1 MKTYEQGRAELDAEL
16 RRLNNAIKDA
26 KQNIT
31 FDFHCPQCN
40 KTKKIRVHC
49 STTGR
54 GGKKYCSHNCRT
66 KAYRKRREANEQV
79 ERQRQGLSELDYKIF
94 KLKQK
99 ITQLENQNEKKH
111 CSKRMGR
118 PN

>member
-16 RRLNNAIKDA
+16 KRLNNAIKDA

-49 STTGR
+49 ATTGR
-54 GGKKYCSHNCRT
+54 GGKKYCDYNCRT

-79 ERQRQGLSELDYKIF
+79 ERQKLGLSELDYKIL

-111 CSKRMGR
+111 
-118 PN
+118 

>member
-16 RRLNNAIKDA
+16 KRLNNAIKDA

-66 KAYRKRREANEQV
+66 KPI
-79 ERQRQGLSELDYKIF
+79 ERDE
-94 KLKQK
+94 KLMNKLRDKDKVYQ
-99 ITQLENQNEKKH
+99 
-111 CSKRMGR
+111 S
-118 PN
+118 

>member
-16 RRLNNAIKDA
+16 KRLNNAIKDA

-54 GGKKYCSHNCRT
+54 GG
-66 KAYRKRREANEQV
+66 AIIVEQKPI
-79 ERQRQGLSELDYKIF
+79 ERDE
-94 KLKQK
+94 KLMNKLRDKDKVYQ
-99 ITQLENQNEKKH
+99 
-111 CSKRMGR
+111 S
-118 PN
+118 

>member
-1 MKTYEQGRAELDAEL
+1 MHRIQTNA
-16 RRLNNAIKDA
+16 LN
-26 KQNIT
+26 NIT

-49 STTGR
+49 ATTGR
-54 GGKKYCSHNCRT
+54 GGKKYCDYNCRT

-79 ERQRQGLSELDYKIF
+79 ERQKLGLSELDYKIL

-99 ITQLENQNEKKH
+99 IIIKNKIVMNCPH
-111 CSKRMGR
+111 SIIGHVIIPCIIF
-118 PN
+118 